1 MPEKQEKVHVVV
13 RRALNSGI
21 TAPVKVFDD
30 RADARAYVRR
40 LNQRATKYRYRVVTV
55 RKG

>member
-1 MPEKQEKVHVVV
+1 MSEKQEKVHVVV
-13 RRALNSGI
+13 RRRLNSGI
-21 TAPVKVFDD
+21 SAPVKVFDD
-30 RADARAYVRR
+30 RVDARVYARR